1 MFPKILFFL
10 KKIANKKLIPLFI
23 GLVLIISF
31 ILMLN
36 SSLQESA
43 TMDELAH
50 IPAGY
55 SYLKFGDD
63 RLNPEHPPL
72 LKDLSAIPLVF
83 MKLNFPKDSDYW
95 QKYVNGQWDVG
106 RAFLYESGNDA
117 DKIIQWARI
126 FPMLLT
132 LATALLVYLL
142 AKKLFGPYWALLPF
156 FLFAFSPVVLA
167 HGHYVTTDLAAAF
180 GTLLIFTFVIPKL
193 INPTPKNLIIAGI
206 ILGIAQLCK
215 FSLLIF
221 YPLLILFVLI
231 WEIVHLIEKKKMQ
244 MPIKP
249 LKQILKA
256 LGNLVIVFI
265 ISFILIYLL
274 YLPQNINYPQTKQTG
289 DTEEILKSFAGGP
302 DPELKTCYTWTG
314 SLVRQFRCF
323 AEIEILLTKNKIT
336 KPFAQYLLGALMVF
350 QRSSG
355 GNTGYFL
362 GKVSAGGWHY
372 YFPIVF
378 LIKEPIPSLIIIFL
392 ALFLALKS
400 SLKAAAINIKNKNFW
415 SKIFSWIYQNFLI
428 FCLLTFVLFYWAS
441 SIASPLNIG
450 YRHLMVSIPAIF
462 ILSTYQIKK
471 WVMGEKI
478 QSPFGNNFLFQIL
491 FNLNNLK
498 KIIFKSTFLIIL
510 LFWYLLE
517 TLIISPHFI
526 AYFNEFVGGA
536 RNGYKYVVDSNLDW
550 GQDLKR
556 LNQFVEKNKIEK
568 IKVDYFGGGS
578 PSYYLKD
585 KFEPYWSAK
594 GEPEPGSYLAVS
606 LTFLQNAQGTPE
618 PGFER
623 KPEDSY
629 SWLKNKKPFAR
640 IGYSI
645 FVYKF

>member
-1 MFPKILFFL
+1 
-10 KKIANKKLIPLFI
+10 
-23 GLVLIISF
+23 
-31 ILMLN
+31 MLN

-193 INPTPKNLIIAGI
+193 INPTPKNFIIAGI

-256 LGNLVIVFI
+256 LGNLVIVSLFP
-265 ISFILIYLL
+265 L
-274 YLPQNINYPQTKQTG
+274 Y
-289 DTEEILKSFAGGP
+289 
-302 DPELKTCYTWTG
+302 
-314 SLVRQFRCF
+314 
-323 AEIEILLTKNKIT
+323 
-336 KPFAQYLLGALMVF
+336 
-350 QRSSG
+350 
-355 GNTGYFL
+355 
-362 GKVSAGGWHY
+362 
-372 YFPIVF
+372 
-378 LIKEPIPSLIIIFL
+378 
-392 ALFLALKS
+392 
-400 SLKAAAINIKNKNFW
+400 
-415 SKIFSWIYQNFLI
+415 
-428 FCLLTFVLFYWAS
+428 
-441 SIASPLNIG
+441 
-450 YRHLMVSIPAIF
+450 
-462 ILSTYQIKK
+462 
-471 WVMGEKI
+471 
-478 QSPFGNNFLFQIL
+478 
-491 FNLNNLK
+491 
-498 KIIFKSTFLIIL
+498 
-510 LFWYLLE
+510 
-517 TLIISPHFI
+517 
-526 AYFNEFVGGA
+526 
-536 RNGYKYVVDSNLDW
+536 
-550 GQDLKR
+550 
-556 LNQFVEKNKIEK
+556 
-568 IKVDYFGGGS
+568 
-578 PSYYLKD
+578 
-585 KFEPYWSAK
+585 
-594 GEPEPGSYLAVS
+594 
-606 LTFLQNAQGTPE
+606 
-618 PGFER
+618 
-623 KPEDSY
+623 
-629 SWLKNKKPFAR
+629 
-640 IGYSI
+640 
-645 FVYKF
+645 